1 MDILDRLLEHDRW
14 ATDRLLEL
22 SRGLTDAQLDEPFD
36 IGHRTLRATF
46 AHLIFNVAAWT
57 AGMSGQAGDLAPVDD
72 HDVAALLDRHK
83 RAFETFAAFARE
95 IRDAGRMDDTFDD
108 KFGGQ
113 MTFGGAILHVILHD
127 EDHRTEALHI
137 LQRLRGPEGS
147 EIEVDHGLW
156 DFVRRG
162 L

>member
-1 MDILDRLLEHDRW
+1 MDVLDRLLDHDRW
-14 ATDRLLEL
+14 ATDQLLDL

-57 AGMSGQAGDLAPVDD
+57 AGMNGQATAAVDD
-72 HDVAALLDRHK
+72 SSVAALIERHAD
-83 RAFETFAAFARE
+83 AFDTFAAFAHQ
-95 IRDAGRMDDTFDD
+95 IRDAGRLDDTFDD
-108 KFGGQ
+108 SFGGQ

-137 LQRLRGPEGS
+137 LQRLRGPDMP

-156 DFVRRG
+156 DFKRRG